1 MKRSIQLII
10 LITIITIFFIL
21 AYLGWHILNSASKT
35 TVSSEIDTKKTYS
48 YNNVNFTYG
57 NEWQEGYYMLG
68 DQKVKAISN
77 KDESISIFA
86 FGKDKLDD
94 GIYDY
99 SNSNGR
105 EKFYNDTID
114 YYENYY
120 SSYGMSIERQSKGF
134 KELKDNA
141 YYCFWETGANY
152 YTRTYM
158 ILDLEE
164 NTGIII
170 FVISNNSLTKAEEN
184 SVIEILKT
192 VDNLDDNSYANITT
206 PATQSDEETRQKKIF
221 VKTGLDIAVSTAKGE
236 NDEITDS
243 DSLKNYIDA
252 AFSAVELKEK
262 YTISGNEVFGWTV
275 VVENVGTWE
284 ITPLGLIIEVR

>member
-1 MKRSIQLII
+1 M
-10 LITIITIFFIL
+10 
-21 AYLGWHILNSASKT
+21 
-35 TVSSEIDTKKTYS
+35 
-48 YNNVNFTYG
+48 
-57 NEWQEGYYMLG
+57 
-68 DQKVKAISN
+68 
-77 KDESISIFA
+77 
-86 FGKDKLDD
+86 
-94 GIYDY
+94 
-99 SNSNGR
+99 
-105 EKFYNDTID
+105 
-114 YYENYY
+114 
-120 SSYGMSIERQSKGF
+120 
-134 KELKDNA
+134 KDNA

-158 ILDLEE
+158 ILNLEE

-170 FVISNNSLTKAEEN
+170 FVISNNSLTETEEN

-192 VDNLDDNSYANITT
+192 VYSDDTDDNLNNNSYANITT
-206 PATQSDEETRQKKIF
+206 PTTQSDEETRQKKIF